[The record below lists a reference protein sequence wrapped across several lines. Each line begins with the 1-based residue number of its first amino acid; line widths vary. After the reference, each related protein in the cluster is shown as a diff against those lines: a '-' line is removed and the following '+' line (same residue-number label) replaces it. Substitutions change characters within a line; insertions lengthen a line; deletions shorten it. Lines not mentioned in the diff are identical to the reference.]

1 MDNRILSVFLVDDE
15 KIIRDG
21 MKKLFTW
28 GNQRFPASSAKPAM
42 GGARWP
48 RSSKKGLILSS
59 PI

>member
-15 KIIRDG
+15 KITGTD

-28 GNQRFPASSAKPAM
+28 ETTDFRVTAKPAM

>member
-28 GNQRFPASSAKPAM
+28 ETNGFRVIGEAGDGRSA
-42 GGARWP
+42 
-48 RSSKKGLILSS
+48 KKGLILSS